1 MKIWNVFIYNMVI
14 SKSIETSN
22 NSSKY
27 LPLVLILPKMDG
39 YVKTFKGKINKFIS
53 FSIVE
58 DKLLKK
64 YKTIWTQS
72 ED

>member
-1 MKIWNVFIYNMVI
+1 MVI

-22 NSSKY
+22 SSSKY
-27 LPLVLILPKMDG
+27 LPLVLILPKMSG

-53 FSIVE
+53 FGIVE

-64 YKTIWTQS
+64 YKTICTKS
-72 ED
+72 EDWKIEEY